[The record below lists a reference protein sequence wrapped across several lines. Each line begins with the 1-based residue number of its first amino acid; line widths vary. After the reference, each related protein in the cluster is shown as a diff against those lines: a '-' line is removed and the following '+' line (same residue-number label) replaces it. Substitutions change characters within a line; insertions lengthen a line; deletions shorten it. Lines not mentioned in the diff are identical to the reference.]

1 MFHVVP
7 TMSADKAMRAGMRS
21 LIKRVVVRL
30 PWKLRKLIMF
40 CVEHG
45 LVSPPPFSGVYSTF
59 DEVSGSMRAAEG
71 DQAAAAARGI
81 AGAPSFDEATK
92 LPRLRRAH
100 SLMPLAV
107 AMLASG
113 RPAAPFRILDFGGAA
128 GVDYANL
135 LSAVHLDIDVRY
147 HVVDL
152 PAVCAVGRAR
162 WQHDA
167 RVSFDD
173 ALPPS
178 AAFDLVYSWSSIHYV
193 PDPLGLLGQF
203 AIYQPAAILLAG
215 SPFTPGRAFVRA
227 QVNQSV
233 PFPQWV
239 LSLPEVENCMREK
252 GYGLVYHVAGEDDYN
267 VDNYATEYRVPNS
280 ASLLFLKS

>member
-1 MFHVVP
+1 
-7 TMSADKAMRAGMRS
+7 MRS
-21 LIKRVVVRL
+21 FVKRVIARL
-30 PWKLRKLIMF
+30 PWKLRKLVMF
-40 CVEHG
+40 FVEHG
-45 LVSPPPFSGVYSTF
+45 LISLPPFSGVYATF
-59 DEVSGSMRAAEG
+59 DEVSGSMRVAEG

-81 AGAPSFDEATK
+81 AGGPRFDEATK
-92 LPRLRRAH
+92 LPRLQRAR
-100 SLMPLAV
+100 SLLPLAV

-113 RPAAPFRILDFGGAA
+113 RLAAPFRILDFGGAA

-135 LSAVHLDIDVRY
+135 LSAVHLNIDVRY
-147 HVVDL
+147 YVVDL

-167 RVSFDD
+167 RVSFDET
-173 ALPPS
+173 LPPS

-193 PDPLGLLGQF
+193 PDPLRLLGQF

-215 SPFTPGRAFVRA
+215 SPFTSGRAFVRA

-239 LSLPEVENCMREK
+239 LSLPDVEHCMREK

-267 VDNYATEYRVPNS
+267 VDNYPPEYRVPNS
-280 ASLLFLKS
+280 ASLLFLKLC

>member
-1 MFHVVP
+1 MF
-7 TMSADKAMRAGMRS
+7 
-21 LIKRVVVRL
+21 
-30 PWKLRKLIMF
+30 F
-40 CVEHG
+40 VEHG
-45 LVSPPPFSGVYSTF
+45 LSSPAPFSGVYTSF
-59 DEVSGSMRAAEG
+59 DDVLTRIMAAEN
-71 DQAAAAARGI
+71 DLVEAAKRGV
-81 AGAPSFDEATK
+81 AGAPSLDDATK

-107 AMLASG
+107 AALATDR
-113 RPAAPFRILDFGGAA
+113 RPPRPFRILDFGGAA

-135 LSAVHLDIDVRY
+135 LSAVHLSFDVLY

-152 PAVCAVGRAR
+152 PAVCAVGRAK

-173 ALPPS
+173 TLPPS
-178 AAFDLVYSWSSIHYV
+178 AEFDLVYCWSSIHYV

-203 AIYQPAAILLAG
+203 AIYHPTAILLAG
-215 SPFTPGRAFVRA
+215 SPFTSGRAFVRA

-239 LSLPEVENCMREK
+239 LSLPEVEHFMRVR
-252 GYGLVYHVAGEDDYN
+252 GYNLVYHVAGEDDYN
-267 VDNYATEYRVPNS
+267 VDNYPAEYRIPNS